1 MIERME
7 SKSKVIMPEFN
18 EENNVYAFNVK
29 GEVLHIS
36 QAESG
41 RQGYFCLGCD
51 REMQAVISRKAN
63 RISYFRHD
71 PKAVKNQ
78 KKCTY
83 SDETYRHQL
92 AKEILQRLKRI
103 KVPAVYKYPPKG
115 NEGHANLLVDSM
127 FIEAAS
133 VRVEKTFY
141 EDEEGRIHWGSN
153 PNIEEKFLL
162 IKPDVTFFNKNDEPI
177 LFIELVATHGITSEK
192 LIKFKRLGI
201 NTIQVKIPKESP
213 EAIEGSFFITDKVK
227 WVYNYEEERTE
238 YVPVSHSD
246 TEGVLSIDELQ
257 RKLFEE
263 SFSCRAAQI
272 RSLIRTIGRCLE
284 SKPYR
289 EIEGGIRSE
298 ISRVERN
305 AEASREQWHEL
316 QERLRKE
323 VFKKYESKYTELES
337 RRETFS
343 QEAKGFQHHY
353 KELEERYYSKR
364 EQLEGEEEFFERR
377 VEGEIKSMGGEGKSI
392 EERKNEIDE
401 EERRIEQE
409 IRGEEDSIRRIE
421 EEQGRLPEELAKSRI
436 RIEERIKLLGD
447 EERRRI
453 GEVQEFREQL
463 PNRFAGEEEQLRAE
477 FEELYR
483 RTDDT
488 IQGKI
493 VAGDSELSRR
503 VKSLLEGREL
513 LYDFEKAQVALI
525 RSRTAWESFKSGAY
539 KSWND

>member
-1 MIERME
+1 
-7 SKSKVIMPEFN
+7 MPEYN
-18 EENNVYAFNVK
+18 DENNVYATNVK

-41 RQGYFCLGCD
+41 RKGYFCLGCK
-51 REMQAVISRKAN
+51 REMQAVISRKVN

-83 SDETYRHQL
+83 SDETYRHKL

-115 NEGHANLLVDSM
+115 KEGLANLLLDSV

-133 VRVEKTFY
+133 VGIEKTFY
-141 EDEEGRIHWGSN
+141 EDEESRIHWGSN
-153 PNIEEKFLL
+153 LKIEEKFLL
-162 IKPDVTFFNKNDEPI
+162 VKPDVTFFNGKGEPI

-192 LIKFKRLGI
+192 LIKLKRLGI
-201 NTIQVKIPKESP
+201 NTIQVRIPKESP
-213 EAIEGSFFITDKVK
+213 EAIESSFFITDKVK
-227 WVYNYEEERTE
+227 WVYNNEEERTE
-238 YVPVSHSD
+238 YVSVSHPD
-246 TEGVLSIDELQ
+246 TEGILSIDELQ

-272 RSLIRTIGRCLE
+272 RNLIRTIGRCLE

-289 EIEGGIRSE
+289 DIEGGIRSE

-305 AEASREQWHEL
+305 TEASREQWDEL
-316 QERLRKE
+316 QEGLRNE
-323 VFKKYESKYTELES
+323 VFKKYESEYSELEKG
-337 RRETFS
+337 RKTFS
-343 QEAKGFQHHY
+343 KSAKRFQDHV
-353 KELEERYYSKR
+353 KELEDRYHTKR
-364 EQLEGEEEFFERR
+364 EQLEREEEFFERR
-377 VEGEIKSMGGEGKSI
+377 IKGEIKSLGGDGKSI
-392 EERKNEIDE
+392 EDRKNEIDE
-401 EERRIEQE
+401 EEGRVDQDIRSQEEFISRI
-409 IRGEEDSIRRIE
+409 IE
-421 EEQGRLPEELAKSRI
+421 EQRELPERFKELRKGV
-436 RIEERIKLLGD
+436 EERTKRLED
-447 EERRRI
+447 EERRRVDEI
-453 GEVQEFREQL
+453 QGWREQL
-463 PNRFAGEEEQLRAE
+463 PRRFASEEKRLRTE

-488 IQGKI
+488 IQEEVI
-493 VAGDSELSRR
+493 TEDSELSRR
-503 VKSLLEGREL
+503 IKSLLEGREL